1 MKFTTVL
8 SIIAVLAAATPA
20 LAATPIQRTCS
31 AVGEIAYSAAVS
43 RDAGEPL
50 EDAVREFNHG
60 FNKGFNEKLGRR
72 STPASRDY
80 SLQWRRFYDW
90 LIHEVY
96 AESSSTA
103 QQVRDEAYGGCVE
116 ELTKRAANDPD
127 RDVAPP
133 DAPQPDAQDADQAL

>member
-1 MKFTTVL
+1 MKLTTVL
-8 SIIAVLAAATPA
+8 SIIAVLAATPA

-31 AVGEIAYSAAVS
+31 AVGEIAYAAAES
-43 RDAGEPL
+43 RDAGESL
-50 EDAVREFNHG
+50 DDAVHEFNHG
-60 FNKGFNEKLGRR
+60 FNQGFNEKLGRR

-80 SLQWRRFYDW
+80 SLKWRRFYDW
-90 LIHEVY
+90 LIHAVY

-133 DAPQPDAQDADQAL
+133 DAPDAQDADQAL